1 MSELEEARRLLE
13 RAEQAAMSGNFASAD
28 QLLKDAARIQEKE
41 LGPGHPDLANTLTN
55 LAIVAEKTGRV
66 AEAETLY
73 RRAATIATAA
83 LPLNHPMVIESR
95 QNLEDFCRAHGIPIH
110 VPPAVTPTRDR
121 DHERAA
127 APKAPPEIPKAPL
140 EIPKA
145 PLEIPKPPPQAA
157 NPPVPPPA
165 ATSHLMAWLAAAV
178 VFLLAVVLLLWRPWS
193 SRETPTQMNAPEPKT
208 EQPAESAPRPTTVP
222 PNTSAAHRKEPKA
235 ADRDREPQVTGSK
248 PAAAAVAISLAT
260 AQVCRGFST
269 SGGNWRCDPVGNSVS
284 AGPMVL
290 YTRVKSPRN
299 TAVVHRWY
307 QGNTLR
313 QSVKLGIQG
322 NATEGYRTYSRQ
334 TVSNGD
340 WRVEVRSADG
350 ALLHEQRFVVR

>member
-28 QLLKDAARIQEKE
+28 ELLKDAARIQEKE

-83 LPLNHPMVIESR
+83 LPLNHPMVVESR
-95 QNLEDFCRAHGIPIH
+95 QNLEDFCRAHGITIH
-110 VPPAVTPTRDR
+110 VPPAVTPAR
-121 DHERAA
+121 DHDEKRTVIAREAPPEAPKPPVPAPARAASPTPAA
-127 APKAPPEIPKAPL
+127 APH
-140 EIPKA
+140 
-145 PLEIPKPPPQAA
+145 
-157 NPPVPPPA
+157 
-165 ATSHLMAWLAAAV
+165 SMGWLAAAV
-178 VFLLAVVLLLWRPWS
+178 VFLVVVVLLLWRPWS
-193 SRETPTQMNAPEPKT
+193 SRETPTQVNAPEPKT

-222 PNTSAAHRKEPKA
+222 PDNAAAHRKEPKA
-235 ADRDREPQVTGSK
+235 ADRAREPQVTGSK

-269 SGGNWRCDPVGNSVS
+269 SGGNWRCDPVGNS
-284 AGPMVL
+284 AGPGPMVL

-313 QSVKLGIQG
+313 QSVKLEIQG

>member
-1 MSELEEARRLLE
+1 MSELDEARRLLE

-28 QLLKDAARIQEKE
+28 DLLKDAARIQERE
-41 LGPGHPDLANTLTN
+41 LGPSHPDLATTLTN

-83 LPLNHPMVIESR
+83 LPLNHPMAAESR

-110 VPPAVTPTRDR
+110 VPAAVTPTRDHDEKR
-121 DHERAA
+121 TVVVREAPPETPPPPVPTPTPARAASPTPAA
-127 APKAPPEIPKAPL
+127 APH
-140 EIPKA
+140 
-145 PLEIPKPPPQAA
+145 
-157 NPPVPPPA
+157 
-165 ATSHLMAWLAAAV
+165 SMRWLAAAV
-178 VFLLAVVLLLWRPWS
+178 VFLVAVVLLVWRPWS
-193 SRETPTQMNAPEPKT
+193 SRETPAQVNAPESKT
-208 EQPAESAPRPTTVP
+208 EQPAESPPRPTTVP
-222 PNTSAAHRKEPKA
+222 PDNSGAHRKEPKA
-235 ADRDREPQVTGSK
+235 AGRDREPQLTGSK
-248 PAAAAVAISLAT
+248 PAAAGAISLAI

-269 SGGNWRCDPVGNSVS
+269 SGGNWRCDPVGNS
-284 AGPMVL
+284 AGPGPMVL

-334 TVSNGD
+334 TVSTGD
-340 WRVEVRSADG
+340 WRVEVRSTDG
-350 ALLHEQRFVVR
+350 ALLHEQRFAVR